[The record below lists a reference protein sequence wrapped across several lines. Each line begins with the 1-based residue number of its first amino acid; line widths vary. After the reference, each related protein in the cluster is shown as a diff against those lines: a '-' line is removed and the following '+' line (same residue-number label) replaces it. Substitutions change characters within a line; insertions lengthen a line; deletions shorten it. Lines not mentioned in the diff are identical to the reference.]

1 MKDGMDM
8 DGANK
13 KCFQGRLGISAGV
26 LKFLIPRAIFT
37 PFRFVDCRATK
48 LRDNLLKI
56 LIT

>member
-1 MKDGMDM
+1 MDM